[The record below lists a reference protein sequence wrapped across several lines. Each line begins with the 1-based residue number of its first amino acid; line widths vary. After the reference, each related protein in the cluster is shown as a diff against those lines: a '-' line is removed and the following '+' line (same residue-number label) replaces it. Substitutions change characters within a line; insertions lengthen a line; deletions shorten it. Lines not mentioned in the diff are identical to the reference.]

1 MKYRHVE
8 LALLATKNLSIS
20 ARQFSNPAETCTKK
34 MPFFDQLSK
43 WGLSLFAAWMNPWV
57 GSLGIQVTPFVS
69 HFSRDFEA
77 ITTTKR
83 VRMGRYCWRIYTNS
97 RDHPSVLLSL
107 GYLHLRPPDYQGAP
121 DDHRITL
128 VYSARVCCVIPLAQ
142 ARRLEGKYILQMRTC
157 WCVFL
162 PRWVH
167 SLHFIPQQSNFEV
180 REICVDDLRDLYFVS
195 LPFGHW
201 LHLVTQHHRES

>member
-8 LALLATKNLSIS
+8 LALLAKKTFQYQLGNSRFQLRLARKRCRFSI
-20 ARQFSNPAETCTKK
+20 N
-34 MPFFDQLSK
+34 SK
-43 WGLSLFAAWMNPWV
+43 WGLGLFPAWMNPWV
-57 GSLGIQVTPFVS
+57 GSLGIQITPFVS

-107 GYLHLRPPDYQGAP
+107 AYLHFRPPDYQGVP

-128 VYSARVCCVIPLAQ
+128 VYSAWVWCVIPLAR
-142 ARRLEGKYILQMRTC
+142 ARPLEGKYILQMCTC

-180 REICVDDLRDLYFVS
+180 SEICVDDLKDLYFNAS
-195 LPFGHW
+195 LSGIDFI
-201 LHLVTQHHRES
+201 